1 MDSSEEEY
9 NTVQEVA
16 ICLKLREKVLSCPKK
31 MEFPQ
36 PQGVLLDVRTTP
48 RDWAWPVGDGQS
60 QSL

>member
-1 MDSSEEEY
+1 MDSCEEEY

-16 ICLKLREKVLSCPKK
+16 IRLKLREKVLSYPKK

-48 RDWAWPVGDGQS
+48 RDRAWPVGDGQS